1 MLQNEEKNAILDR
14 AKAAIGAESEKGLAD
29 RLGISPQVL
38 AGWRTRNQIDFVKLK
53 EGLTPEQFIFAMYD
67 EKVILSERMGLPD
80 FLTRAEYLAGLIAV
94 NERVDR
100 LTALLAARLGTS
112 EAPQAE
118 TPEEEGD

>member
-1 MLQNEEKNAILDR
+1 MLKNEEKNAILDR
-14 AKAAIGAESEKGLAD
+14 AKAAIRAGSEKGLAD
-29 RLGISPQVL
+29 HLGISPQVL

-80 FLTRAEYLAGLIAV
+80 FLTRAEYMAGLIAV

-100 LTALLAARLGTS
+100 LTALLAARSATS
-112 EAPQAE
+112 EAPPEA
-118 TPEEEGD
+118 PHEEEAD